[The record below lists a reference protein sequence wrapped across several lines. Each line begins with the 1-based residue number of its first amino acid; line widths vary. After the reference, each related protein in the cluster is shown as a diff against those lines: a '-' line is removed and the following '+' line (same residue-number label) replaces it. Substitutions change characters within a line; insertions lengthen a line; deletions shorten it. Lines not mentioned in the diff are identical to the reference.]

1 MSIMDDDGALLTERP
16 ERSPWAPGHRGEPT
30 SDDRQARYDLYEDV
44 IVQLRFDGSLSK
56 AQQHALCQ
64 RIWDAARTHTLGLG
78 LCGSRPSS

>member
-1 MSIMDDDGALLTERP
+1 MTTTSDAIV
-16 ERSPWAPGHRGEPT
+16 SPWGRHPAPQAT
-30 SDDRQARYDLYEDV
+30 DDERQGRYDLYEDV